1 MPPVAVFVE
10 LVAVAVGGEPCP
22 VSVVVLGCG
31 WKQSVKV
38 RVALAKRDFVEET
51 KHSYVTSK
59 FGWSKVVVEK
69 SVVGREVDG
78 V

>member
-1 MPPVAVFVE
+1 M
-10 LVAVAVGGEPCP
+10 
-22 VSVVVLGCG
+22 
-31 WKQSVKV
+31 KV

-51 KHSYVTSK
+51 KHSNVTSK
-59 FGWSKVVVEK
+59 LGWSEVVVEK